1 LSAPDVP
8 DIEKPMLKAMQNNIN
23 LQVSKQ
29 LDQSVKEKMVAEII
43 RLEAEEKVR
52 VKEYTIKWQ
61 THVDKLTRDKD
72 ADTAAKLAALQA
84 ACDARI
90 FEE

>member
-1 LSAPDVP
+1 
-8 DIEKPMLKAMQNNIN
+8 
-23 LQVSKQ
+23 
-29 LDQSVKEKMVAEII
+29 MVAEII

-61 THVDKLTRDKD
+61 AHVDKVTRDKD

-84 ACDARI
+84 ACEARI
-90 FEE
+90 AEE

>member
-1 LSAPDVP
+1 
-8 DIEKPMLKAMQNNIN
+8 
-23 LQVSKQ
+23 
-29 LDQSVKEKMVAEII
+29 MVAEII

-61 THVDKLTRDKD
+61 AHVDKVNRDKD

-90 FEE
+90 AEE